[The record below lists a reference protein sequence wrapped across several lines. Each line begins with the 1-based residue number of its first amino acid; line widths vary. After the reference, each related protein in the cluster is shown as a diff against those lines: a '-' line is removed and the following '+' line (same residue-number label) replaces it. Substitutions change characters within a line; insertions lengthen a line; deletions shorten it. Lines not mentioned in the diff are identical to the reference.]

1 MLGVFEFIISIIFI
15 FLLVVYV
22 IYLDIKSDTEEKT
35 QLNTQVNAY
44 AKTDDATSNSNT
56 GATATSNS
64 NTGATAT
71 SNSNIGATATTNDY
85 TDTCKLKC
93 TKATKVDGSCYHPI
107 KYNPLLKKN
116 QEIKSELI
124 CPWQCS
130 SGYSDDPNTCRYNSD
145 CIGCSP
151 TVSFPNIDNLC
162 PKSTY
167 GCCGNTGGGMFKL
180 IEKTDEFG
188 NNCLG
193 ITGATG
199 STGCTGGTGGN
210 CFEGFS
216 GLEGMVSDSD
226 SKNETTNNDSNKY
239 NQSIPNKTMYPTCPN
254 IQCPNESAFQKDA
267 PSKAEV
273 SLETLPP
280 YPWPVVTDYTTFG
293 V

>member
-22 IYLDIKSDTEEKT
+22 IYSDIKSSVKSV
-35 QLNTQVNAY
+35 L
-44 AKTDDATSNSNT
+44 KK
-56 GATATSNS
+56 
-64 NTGATAT
+64 
-71 SNSNIGATATTNDY
+71 DY
-85 TDTCKLKC
+85 TDTCKRKC
-93 TKATKVDGSCYHPI
+93 TKATKVTGSCYHPV
-107 KYNPLLKKN
+107 KYNPVLKKN
-116 QEIKSELI
+116 QEIKSQLI

-130 SGYSDDPNTCRYNSD
+130 SGYSDDPNTCKYDDD
-145 CIGCSP
+145 CTGCSP
-151 TVSFPNIDNLC
+151 TVSFPNIDELC

-193 ITGATG
+193 ATGATG
-199 STGCTGGTGGN
+199 CTGSTGATGN

-216 GLEGMVSDSD
+216 GLEEMVSDSD
-226 SKNETTNNDSNKY
+226 PVKDDSTNDTNKY
-239 NQSIPNKTMYPTCPN
+239 NQQSIPNKTIYPTCPN
-254 IQCPNESAFQKDA
+254 IQCPNESAFQKDDA
-267 PSKAEV
+267 VKRDV
-273 SLETLPP
+273 SLGTLPP